1 MAEIDQILVTPSPV
15 PSPKPLGDRIQ
26 TNLEA
31 SYGQSPIYTGEL
43 NDEERAELYQED
55 CLDGVH
61 SGHGINNFSRDFKG
75 TSENPVPDVAG
86 NSETVDGKGFG
97 DGQGAP
103 TTAYI
108 PPLTSP
114 GPGSVSANDQP
125 AYTGTTPDPA
135 SNVEFGSGLGGLTN
149 PGGTAG
155 TAQSISQQTLLSDY
169 ISGRSYGG
177 SAG

>member
-1 MAEIDQILVTPSPV
+1 MAEIDQILVTPAPV

-31 SYGQSPIYTGEL
+31 AYGQSPIHAGVLT
-43 NDEERAELYQED
+43 DENITQFYQDE
-55 CLDGVH
+55 CLDGTH
-61 SGHGINNFSRDFKG
+61 SGHGINNFNRDFKG
-75 TSENPVPDVAG
+75 TSENPVPDIEG
-86 NSETVDGKGFG
+86 NTETADGKPFG
-97 DGQGAP
+97 EGQGAP
-103 TTAYI
+103 TTQYI

-125 AYTGTTPDPA
+125 AFTGTTPDPE

-149 PGGTAG
+149 PVATSEQVA
-155 TAQSISQQTLLSDY
+155 QQTLLSDY